1 MCETPCAK
9 AVLKPKATPPENLP
23 CFFVR
28 YFLAES
34 EISLKPEIEK
44 GSLDHVSAKMMRSWW
59 LKELQKS
66 LLDNLSP
73 KIEFWERPFTFQQL
87 IDRYFGLVKLDLAIK
102 HMTQV

>member
-44 GSLDHVSAKMMRSWW
+44 GSLDHVSVKMMRS
-59 LKELQKS
+59 
-66 LLDNLSP
+66 
-73 KIEFWERPFTFQQL
+73 
-87 IDRYFGLVKLDLAIK
+87 
-102 HMTQV
+102 